1 MPAYIASPF
10 PRTPWDR
17 SRELLLYAS
26 LVATLWLV
34 AFVRWSFEPLVP
46 PLVLEYAAVA
56 CLPRFRASP
65 SLLRRSALVSR
76 TTSPPRSPI
85 PSSLS
90 TGVSP
95 DPLGVHRRRFLLL
108 AWERNPVPLL
118 TPTPF
123 RKPIRLHAIDRSLW
137 RGCYSG
143 PGIEAPYRGVEP
155 FGGCDSRGMA
165 STLINRPGY
174 SLPTCGSSRDPRPSA
189 SPIGAALVRL
199 LPSPATSRSS
209 STLGGDVSWAADGSL
224 EVNPVR

>member
-1 MPAYIASPF
+1 MPAHIASPS

-17 SRELLLYAS
+17 SREFLLYAS
-26 LVATLWLV
+26 HVATLLLF

-56 CLPRFRASP
+56 CLPRLRASP

-108 AWERNPVPLL
+108 AWERSPVPLL

-123 RKPIRLHAIDRSLW
+123 RKPIRLQSIMCRQPYLDIERTPLANIPGVQLIAASGEAVTPALVSKHPIAESSL
-137 RGCYSG
+137 S
-143 PGIEAPYRGVEP
+143 
-155 FGGCDSRGMA
+155 
-165 STLINRPGY
+165 
-174 SLPTCGSSRDPRPSA
+174 
-189 SPIGAALVRL
+189 GAATVAGWLR
-199 LPSPATSRSS
+199 R
-209 STLGGDVSWAADGSL
+209 
-224 EVNPVR
+224 